1 MYYLSLDIQN
11 IKCFGDKQTLN
22 LSNKNGG
29 PAPWTLLVGDNG
41 VGKTTLLQC
50 IAWMTPSVVPG
61 PKKRGKTKVKPIL
74 DNLEDNSEYEKLL
87 RKGMHVEA
95 YIGAKLGDNIQIDSS
110 AVPQSNILEH
120 GLSIIGENGELAD
133 LKPKHGNVFE
143 FKEPNLFAYNALRHM
158 AYNNL
163 DKSELNDPVYN
174 LFSESGDL
182 YDAER
187 VLLNLD
193 HQARIDGKGGPTD
206 KILGRIKKLLVDLL
220 PNLDNEEAIE
230 IVGPKYITSTKK
242 ESGVLV
248 HMPYGAVPISA
259 LSLGYKTMFAWAV
272 ELALRLFNQNPES
285 ESPLTRSAVVLVDEI
300 DLHLHPMWQRS
311 VRSFLREHFPNTQFI
326 CTAHSPLMAQASEEE
341 NIVVIKREGDEAHI
355 HNSPFI
361 VAGWRID
368 QILTSEL
375 FNMPSKLSFELEK
388 LQDIRSEILSKKRKT
403 QDDKRKL
410 EEIDNFIEQ
419 LPISDKQEDIE
430 AMRIIREAADA
441 IRNKKP

>member
-1 MYYLSLDIQN
+1 M
-11 IKCFGDKQTLN
+11 
-22 LSNKNGG
+22 
-29 PAPWTLLVGDNG
+29 
-41 VGKTTLLQC
+41 
-50 IAWMTPSVVPG
+50 
-61 PKKRGKTKVKPIL
+61 
-74 DNLEDNSEYEKLL
+74 
-87 RKGMHVEA
+87 
-95 YIGAKLGDNIQIDSS
+95 
-110 AVPQSNILEH
+110 
-120 GLSIIGENGELAD
+120 
-133 LKPKHGNVFE
+133 
-143 FKEPNLFAYNALRHM
+143 
-158 AYNNL
+158 
-163 DKSELNDPVYN
+163 
-174 LFSESGDL
+174 
-182 YDAER
+182 
-187 VLLNLD
+187 
-193 HQARIDGKGGPTD
+193 
-206 KILGRIKKLLVDLL
+206 
-220 PNLDNEEAIE
+220 
-230 IVGPKYITSTKK
+230 
-242 ESGVLV
+242 